1 MASLLDPARFARI
14 RALFEQLVELPA
26 QQRVEAIERLEPDS
40 EIRARVLS
48 MLGRESAQLG
58 VEHAIIGLLGSLA
71 GPQVQSGDVLGAW
84 TLRRKL
90 GEGGMGAVFLASR
103 SDGNFAQTVAI
114 KVLRGAGSAVALEY
128 LARERQILAGL
139 AHPNIARLF
148 DGGTT
153 RSGQP
158 YLVMEHVDGAPI
170 DRYCVKQYSASAD
183 ARSGGERSRVKLV
196 LQLLIAVCEAVSY
209 AHRQLVLH
217 CDLKPS
223 NILVLKF
230 RGSKSPKVI
239 S

>member
-1 MASLLDPARFARI
+1 MASLRDPARFARI
-14 RALFEQLVELPA
+14 RALFEQLVEIPA

-114 KVLRGAGSAVALEY
+114 KVLRGAGSAVAPGISG
-128 LARERQILAGL
+128 ARA
-139 AHPNIARLF
+139 ANF
-148 DGGTT
+148 GGA
-153 RSGQP
+153 
-158 YLVMEHVDGAPI
+158 GAP
-170 DRYCVKQYSASAD
+170 QYRAAVRWRHHPQRSALFGDGTCRWRAD
-183 ARSGGERSRVKLV
+183 
-196 LQLLIAVCEAVSY
+196 
-209 AHRQLVLH
+209 
-217 CDLKPS
+217 
-223 NILVLKF
+223 
-230 RGSKSPKVI
+230 
-239 S
+239 